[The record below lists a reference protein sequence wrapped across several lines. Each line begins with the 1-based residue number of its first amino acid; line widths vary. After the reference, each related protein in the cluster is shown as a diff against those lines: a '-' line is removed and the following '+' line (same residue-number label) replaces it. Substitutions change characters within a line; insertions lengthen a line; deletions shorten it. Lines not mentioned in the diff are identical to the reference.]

1 MGEQVSHNPEPA
13 NEEIPRRRRGFFEHP
28 IAREF
33 DLSALGVENIFERLE
48 TPDGRKEMLDRVRQ
62 GFAVYA
68 QTVMNEVPPQ
78 QRPEFQQ
85 DNPLS
90 EIRYREE

>member
-1 MGEQVSHNPEPA
+1 MGEQLGHNPDEA
-13 NEEIPRRRRGFFEHP
+13 QEISRLRRGFFEHP

-62 GFAVYA
+62 SFAIYT

-78 QRPEFQQ
+78 QKPEFQLGTEV
-85 DNPLS
+85 NKKL
-90 EIRYREE
+90 Y

>member
-13 NEEIPRRRRGFFEHP
+13 NEEIPRLRSGFLEHT

-33 DLSALGVENIFERLE
+33 DLTTLGVDNIFERLE
-48 TPDGRKEMLDRVRQ
+48 TPEGRKEMLDRVRQ
-62 GFAVYA
+62 SFAAYA

-78 QRPEFQQ
+78 LRPEHQL

-90 EIRYREE
+90 EIRYRE